1 MNISILERVSADKSK
16 EYYTLQWGRNAGQR
30 ISTGIFTYMAPKNQI
45 QKNHN
50 KEALAILET
59 KRSQLILES
68 QAGNSGHIP
77 AHKFKRNFLDF
88 YKEFVDANARHG
100 NRSLACSL
108 STFKDFLKQDY
119 ISAIDI
125 TENLCERFRNH
136 LLDSLHGE
144 TPADYFMR
152 FKRVLKAATKAGY
165 FRVNPSEDVK
175 AKSKPSG
182 RKEIIDASEYKK
194 LINAYCSNNEVK
206 KAAVFSLYT
215 GLRWCDIASLKWAAI
230 KEKTIILTQEKTNV
244 PLEIPLHPIAREIIG
259 EHREGKIF
267 HLPTQDGANKV
278 LGNWVISAGINKH
291 ITWHCLRH
299 SISVLLQDRGTDA
312 ATIAGL
318 LGHTTTKYV
327 HKTYQRYK
335 LTSATKAIT
344 RLPS

>member
-1 MNISILERVSADKSK
+1 MNISILERLSADKSK
-16 EYYTLQWGRNAGQR
+16 EYYTLQWGRNAGER

-68 QAGNSGHIP
+68 QAVNSGHIP

-108 STFKDFLKQDY
+108 SAFKNFLKQDS

-182 RKEIIDASEYKK
+182 KKEILDASEYKK
-194 LINAYCSNNEVK
+194 LINAYCSNHEVK

-215 GLRWCDIASLKWAAI
+215 GLRWCDIEQLKWAAI
-230 KEKTIILTQEKTNV
+230 KGKTIIVTQEKTNV
-244 PLEIPLHPIAREIIG
+244 PLEIPLHHIAREIIG
-259 EHREGKIF
+259 ETKEGKIF

-278 LGNWVISAGINKH
+278 LGSWVISAGINKH

-299 SISVLLQDRGTDA
+299 SISVLLQDKGTDA
-312 ATIAGL
+312 ATVAGM

-344 RLPS
+344 KLPS